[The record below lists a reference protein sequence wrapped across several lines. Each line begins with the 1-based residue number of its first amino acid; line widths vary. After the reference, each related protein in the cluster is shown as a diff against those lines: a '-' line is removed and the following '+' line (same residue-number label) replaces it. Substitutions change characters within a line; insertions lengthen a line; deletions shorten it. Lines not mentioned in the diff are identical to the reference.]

1 MSKLSD
7 KFVITILPCEV
18 CGNPSVE
25 YVNGETC
32 GCEVCHEQHMNQEQE
47 KIKKA
52 VVTLI
57 SDYRLFFWLKKSD
70 LRIV

>member
-25 YVNGETC
+25 YVNVRENC
-32 GCEVCHEQHMNQEQE
+32 RKV
-47 KIKKA
+47 
-52 VVTLI
+52 
-57 SDYRLFFWLKKSD
+57 
-70 LRIV
+70 

>member
-7 KFVITILPCEV
+7 EFVITIIPCEV

-32 GCEVCHEQHMNQEQE
+32 GCEVCHEQHMNQE
-47 KIKKA
+47 
-52 VVTLI
+52 
-57 SDYRLFFWLKKSD
+57 
-70 LRIV
+70 